1 MAADPFYK
9 SKAWRRLRDL
19 VLSEE
24 PFCRYCSQQGYTTP
38 SVVVDHIQRR
48 RDHPDLALVRDNLQG
63 LCKYHH
69 DSVKAR
75 EEYAGAEL
83 GCGVDGEPFD
93 GWMA

>member
-1 MAADPFYK
+1 MANDSFYK
-9 SKAWRRLRDL
+9 SKAWRRLRAL

-48 RDHPDLALVRDNLQG
+48 RDRPDLALVRDNLQG

-69 DSVKAR
+69 DAVKAR
-75 EEYAGAEL
+75 EEHAGHPL
-83 GCGVDGEPFD
+83 GCGQDGEPLG
-93 GWMA
+93 GWRA